1 MASEMDWHGHDEG
14 LGSVLSGY
22 FRSPEVAGKMG
33 RGHSA
38 GMAWHSVNG
47 DIERKHTTGVFV
59 DKPRHPGER
68 PVLCVYVD
76 TRMRSVDFRANREI
90 YLARLAAAGYEYSD
104 VRFLVNKRPRPKR
117 EDDLAAKEAPTGR
130 PSRLMAELTA
140 EERRSIERETA
151 HLPEGLR
158 QSVSKAMSASIRRE
172 KSDRPENS

>member
-1 MASEMDWHGHDEG
+1 MASELDWHGHDEG

-22 FRSPEVAGKMG
+22 FRSPEVAGRMG
-33 RGHSA
+33 GGRSA

-59 DKPRHPGER
+59 GKPRRPGEK

-104 VRFLVNKRPRPKR
+104 VRFLVNKRPVAKR
-117 EDDLAAKEAPTGR
+117 VDKGTVPLSTR
-130 PSRLMAELTA
+130 QVAELTD
-140 EERRSIERETA
+140 EERRAIERETA
-151 HLPEGLR
+151 ALPEKLR
-158 QSVSKAMSASIRRE
+158 QSVSKAMSASMRRQ
-172 KSDRPENS
+172 KTDRPENS